1 MQFEEK
7 LYDKVIQALFKAMD
21 DVNQL
26 LPKKEQLEKSE
37 ETVLSGES
45 GKLDSLGLV
54 NLIVAAERKIEEDF
68 GTFDLNKKIFYFLLI
83 LFIIIFILFIILNLR
98 HYQYNQEMKL
108 LKKFGS

>member
-68 GTFDLNKKIFYFLLI
+68 GLHVPLTNEKVMLQSENPFKTVRTLATYIAFLL
-83 LFIIIFILFIILNLR
+83 
-98 HYQYNQEMKL
+98 E
-108 LKKFGS
+108 